1 MHERL
6 HELSL
11 KEQERHQQGA
21 TAISVPALIT
31 DQSTPDS
38 GAPKMA
44 RPTVSGRVF
53 TELVTTSGHR
63 KLFQW

>member
-1 MHERL
+1 MNDCTNWRWN
-6 HELSL
+6 SR
-11 KEQERHQQGA
+11 KAIRSGA
-21 TAISVPALIT
+21 TASRVPAVMI

-44 RPTVSGRVF
+44 KPTVSGRVY
-53 TELVTTSGHR
+53 TELVITSGHR